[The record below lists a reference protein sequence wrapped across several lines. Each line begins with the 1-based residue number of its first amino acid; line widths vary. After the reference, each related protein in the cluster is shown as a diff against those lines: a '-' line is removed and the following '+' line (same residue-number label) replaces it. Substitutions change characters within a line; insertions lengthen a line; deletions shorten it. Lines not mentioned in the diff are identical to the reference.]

1 MKKILIKS
9 LGLLSLV
16 ALAYLPFLAATAQA
30 QDERVFELRTY
41 KATPGNLEALMAR
54 FRDHTLRI
62 FEKHGMTNIAYW
74 APTDEPDSVDTLV
87 YVISH
92 VSREAAN
99 NSWRAFSQDPEWQKV
114 NEESNANGAIL
125 LSVERRYMKAAD
137 FSPMK

>member
-1 MKKILIKS
+1 LKTILIKS
-9 LGLLSLV
+9 LGFLSLV
-16 ALAYLPFLAATAQA
+16 ALAYLPFMSTAAQA

-41 KATPGNLEALMAR
+41 KATPGNLDALVAR
-54 FRDHTLRI
+54 FRDHTMRI

-74 APTDEPDSVDTLV
+74 LPTDEPDSADTLV

-92 VSREAAN
+92 ASREAAN

-114 NEESNANGAIL
+114 NEESNVNGPIL
-125 LSVERRYMKAAD
+125 LSVERRYMKAVD